1 MKMSVLI
8 SVIVVSIVLTSVY
21 ALSNNYIALV
31 VYEKDSVEYVF
42 FRLNRFRQLN
52 FGENDIAWVLD
63 EVRWNASLSLLV
75 YGELWVLTKINSG
88 IKEHL
93 EKIPR
98 GAELM
103 EVVAGQGEQCY
114 AEWYCNGKAI
124 CENEK

>member
-1 MKMSVLI
+1 MRVLI
-8 SVIVVSIVLTSVY
+8 SVIIVSIVLTSAY
-21 ALSNNYIALV
+21 ALSNNYITLV

-75 YGELWVLTKINSG
+75 HGELWALSKTNSG
-88 IKEHL
+88 LKEHL
-93 EKIPR
+93 ERIPR
-98 GAELM
+98 GSELM
-103 EVVAGQGEQCY
+103 EVVAEQGEQCY
-114 AEWYCNGKAI
+114 AEWYYNGKAI